1 MATIRKRGNSYQI
14 RVYSGRDIA
23 GRPIQT
29 TRSWSPPAGM
39 TKRETE
45 TELAKIVAEM
55 ETAAEHAQTS
65 QFTAQTP
72 FGEYAAYWVRVSRLA
87 PSTRSG
93 YMHYLAGIN
102 KAIGHIPIGKLRA
115 RHINEFYADLR
126 QDGMNRRAHHANAKP
141 AFFKVIEQEKISSA
155 ALSRA
160 AGIAPNT
167 AGLARKGKNVSTQT
181 AEKIAAALGR
191 PVDELFEFS
200 YGGKLSDNTVLHYH
214 RLIASVLSGAKLE
227 GIISVNPAAER
238 MKAPTA
244 RQAEAAYLD
253 EEAAANFFAALL
265 DEPDPRKQC
274 ALSILIDGG
283 LRRGEVCGLGVDDLL
298 FSSNG
303 IRVRHSAVYV
313 PGQGVIVGEPKTES
327 SSRVVIVMPLTMEIA
342 RNYLRWREETGHFP
356 DSPLLFTSRNG
367 GPLNP
372 DTINSWMEKFC
383 RKNGFSAEYTP
394 KALRHTFATLQVAGG
409 VDIKTLQ
416 SRTGH
421 SRPSTLTNTYSHLLR
436 GKQGAAAGIL
446 ESALTAKLPKNRP
459 EEQ

>member
-1 MATIRKRGNSYQI
+1 M
-14 RVYSGRDIA
+14 
-23 GRPIQT
+23 
-29 TRSWSPPAGM
+29 
-39 TKRETE
+39 
-45 TELAKIVAEM
+45 
-55 ETAAEHAQTS
+55 
-65 QFTAQTP
+65 
-72 FGEYAAYWVRVSRLA
+72 
-87 PSTRSG
+87 
-93 YMHYLAGIN
+93 
-102 KAIGHIPIGKLRA
+102 
-115 RHINEFYADLR
+115 
-126 QDGMNRRAHHANAKP
+126 
-141 AFFKVIEQEKISSA
+141 
-155 ALSRA
+155 
-160 AGIAPNT
+160 
-167 AGLARKGKNVSTQT
+167 
-181 AEKIAAALGR
+181 
-191 PVDELFEFS
+191 
-200 YGGKLSDNTVLHYH
+200 
-214 RLIASVLSGAKLE
+214 
-227 GIISVNPAAER
+227 
-238 MKAPTA
+238 
-244 RQAEAAYLD
+244 
-253 EEAAANFFAALL
+253 
-265 DEPDPRKQC
+265 
-274 ALSILIDGG
+274 IDGG

-342 RNYLRWREETGHFP
+342 RNYLRWREEAGHFP

-421 SRPSTLTNTYSHLLR
+421 SRPSTLTNTYAHLLR

-446 ESALTAKLPKNRP
+446 ESALTANLPKDCP